1 MASVSLF
8 SKNLSF
14 KQRIYLIVSFIFKNL
29 SLKKDSP
36 TLKQWANPIS
46 TVYRKYYFFDM
57 KNSWRF
63 LKGLDKKPILIEK
76 GPYVYREDKKSVN
89 IKYIDENTMTYSPE
103 TKLYFE
109 PSLSVGNETD
119 IITFLNIPA
128 TVRIF
133 YFYCILF
140 LDFKV

>member
-1 MASVSLF
+1 ME
-8 SKNLSF
+8 
-14 KQRIYLIVSFIFKNL
+14 
-29 SLKKDSP
+29 
-36 TLKQWANPIS
+36 
-46 TVYRKYYFFDM
+46 
-57 KNSWRF
+57 
-63 LKGLDKKPILIEK
+63 EK

-109 PSLSVGNETD
+109 PDLSVGNESD

-133 YFYCILF
+133 IFEYLF
-140 LDFKV
+140 FSKL